1 MTTPPTPSVDNSAA
15 DSGAQLIP
23 VFEGQI
29 GEVPMLVCNARELH
43 RFLSVGKDFSTWIKD
58 RINTYGFEEGRDF
71 QLDSPILGNQKGHG
85 GDRRSKDYHLTLDT
99 AKELAMVE
107 NNEQGK
113 AARRYFIECERRTLE
128 ATPIEKEWKLP
139 SSRPGEK
146 WVVAFDADG
155 KPSIAPYHPPR
166 VLPALTAFDLGRAC
180 IGGFDNVHDLASQ
193 VEQALGRHPYN
204 LIDIM
209 VTAFRF
215 YADEENLPGVSQF
228 AERLAK
234 YLGEMDQQAIKESG
248 REMMMGSWVREGEPP
263 DEIKVTFVVNS
274 RKDPELAA
282 WLWALPYRGTSAFVR
297 DILSAAARQMR
308 QRDSTAFNDS

>member
-43 RFLSVGKDFSTWIKD
+43 RFLKVGKIFAAWIKE
-58 RINTYGFEEGRDF
+58 RIEQYGFESGHDFEEVFSDSGKNPKGGR
-71 QLDSPILGNQKGHG
+71 PT
-85 GDRRSKDYHLTLDT
+85 KDYHLTLDT

-128 ATPIEKEWKLP
+128 ASPTEKEWKLP
-139 SSRPGEK
+139 SGRPGEK
-146 WVVAFDADG
+146 WVVAFDANG
-155 KPSIAPYHPPR
+155 KPRITPFQPPR
-166 VLPALTAFDLGRAC
+166 VLPALTAFDLGREC
-180 IGGFDNVHDLASQ
+180 IGNFDNVDELASQ
-193 VEQALGRHPYN
+193 VEQALGRHPCN
-204 LIDIM
+204 LTDIL

-215 YADEENLPGVSQF
+215 YADQENLQAISQF

-234 YLGEMDQQAIKESG
+234 YLEVMDQRARDKSSREKIMESWL
-248 REMMMGSWVREGEPP
+248 RNGEPP

-282 WLWALPYRGTSAFVR
+282 WLWSLPYRGTSAFVR

-308 QRDSTAFNDS
+308 RRDSTAFHDS

>member
-1 MTTPPTPSVDNSAA
+1 VGNSAA
-15 DSGAQLIP
+15 DSGTQLIP

-29 GEVPMLVCNARELH
+29 GEAPMLVCNARELH
-43 RFLSVGKDFSTWIKD
+43 RFLVVGKDFSTWIKD

-128 ATPIEKEWKLP
+128 ATPTEKEWKLP

-166 VLPALTAFDLGRAC
+166 MLPALTAFDLGRAC
-180 IGGFDNVHDLASQ
+180 IGGFVNVHDLASQ
-193 VEQALGRHPYN
+193 VEQALGRHPHN
-204 LIDIM
+204 LTDIL

-234 YLGEMDQQAIKESG
+234 YLGEIDQQAIRESG

-308 QRDSTAFNDS
+308 QRDSTAFHDS

>member
-1 MTTPPTPSVDNSAA
+1 MTHTPTPSLDTSAA
-15 DSGAQLIP
+15 ESGAQLIP

-29 GEVPMLVCNARELH
+29 GDVPMLVCNARELH
-43 RFLSVGKDFSTWIKD
+43 AFLAVGRDFSNWIKD
-58 RINTYGFEEGRDF
+58 RIGTYGFEEGKDY
-71 QLDSPILGNQKGHG
+71 SPNLAN
-85 GDRRSKDYHLTLDT
+85 RSDGRPGKPRADYHLTLDT

-128 ATPIEKEWKLP
+128 ASTIEKAWKLP
-139 SSRPGEK
+139 SGRPGEK

-166 VLPALTAFDLGRAC
+166 VLPALAAFDLGREC
-180 IGGFDNVHDLASQ
+180 IGGFDDVDDLASQ
-193 VEQALGRHPYN
+193 VERALGRHPYN
-204 LIDIM
+204 LTDIL

-228 AERLAK
+228 AERLAET
-234 YLGEMDQQAIKESG
+234 LGELDQRAIKASG
-248 REMMMGSWVREGEPP
+248 REMMMGSWIREGEPP

-274 RKDPELAA
+274 KKDPELAA

-297 DILSAAARQMR
+297 DILSAAARQLR
-308 QRDSTAFNDS
+308 RRDSAAVRDS